1 MHRKI
6 LHIAILL
13 LIIIPSKAQEK
24 KQALYE
30 VKRISVSEGAF
41 SEISPVIYKDG
52 IIFCSDRRFSAV
64 RDRKS
69 FEGRRLYNLY
79 YAQMKDSTDWEKPA
93 ELTSERSKLF
103 NNGPLC
109 IAPDGKTVYFT
120 TEIETGPVTRK
131 RTFRNRSGIFIADL
145 AGNELK
151 SLRPFPYNNPQYDI
165 GQPSISNDGK
175 LLFFASNM
183 PGGQGSTDLYYCEL
197 INGQWSTP
205 ANLGPNV
212 NSQGID
218 NFPFIHPSGRL
229 YFSSNRTG
237 GRGRRDVYYT
247 ILRNGAWETP
257 VHLPEPVNSPSDDF
271 AFVADADMQTGFFS
285 SNRRSSDDIYQFR
298 SLIIRKATCD
308 TLKENFYCRELYE
321 VNAIK
326 YEDDSLSFRY
336 EWNFG
341 DGSPKGIGPRV
352 IHCYPGPGNYT
363 ITLDV
368 VDLLTKKVVF
378 NESSFTEEI
387 RDEEQ
392 AYISGPDAGVTGQRL
407 VFNADSTNLPG
418 WNISRYY
425 WNFDDDNVAIG
436 REVDNTFIRPGTY
449 NIQLIVT
456 ADPDPQGI
464 IRETCVCKNIVVTR
478 QP

>member
-1 MHRKI
+1 MRSKLI
-6 LHIAILL
+6 HIAILML
-13 LIIIPSKAQEK
+13 LILPGNAQEK
-24 KQALYE
+24 KQSLYE
-30 VKRISVSEGAF
+30 VKRISINESAF

-64 RDRKS
+64 KDRKS

-79 YAQMKDSTDWEKPA
+79 YAQMKDSTEWGKPA

-120 TEIETGPVTRK
+120 SEIETGPITRK
-131 RTFRNRSGIFIADL
+131 RTFRNHSGIFIADL
-145 AGNELK
+145 SGNELQ

-165 GQPSISNDGK
+165 GQPSISNDGR

-183 PGGQGSTDLYYCEL
+183 PGGQGSTDLYYCEW

-205 ANLGPNV
+205 VNLGANV

-218 NFPFIHPSGRL
+218 NFPFLHPSGRL
-229 YFSSNRTG
+229 YFSSNRPG
-237 GRGRRDVYYT
+237 GKGRRDVYYT
-247 ILRNGAWETP
+247 LLRNGIWEDP
-257 VHLPEPVNSPSDDF
+257 IHLPEPVNSSSDDF

-285 SNRRSSDDIYQFR
+285 SNRRNNDDIYQFR
-298 SLIIRKATCD
+298 SLIIRKASCD
-308 TLKENFYCRELYE
+308 SLKENFYCRELYE

-326 YEDDSLSFRY
+326 YENDSLTFRY

-341 DGSPKGIGPRV
+341 DGSSRGIGPRV
-352 IHCYPGPGNYT
+352 VHCYPGPGTYN
-363 ITLDV
+363 ISLDV
-368 VDLLTKKVVF
+368 IDLITKEVVY
-378 NESSFTEEI
+378 NEASFTEEI
-387 RDEEQ
+387 LDEEQ
-392 AYISGPDAGVTGQRL
+392 AYISGPDESIAGQR
-407 VFNADSTNLPG
+407 VMFNADSTNLPG
-418 WNISRYY
+418 WNIARYY
-425 WNFDDDNVAIG
+425 WNFDDENVAIG
-436 REVDNTFIRPGTY
+436 KEVANTYIRPGTY

-456 ADPDPQGI
+456 AEPDQEGV
-464 IRETCVCKNIVVTR
+464 IRETCVCKNIVVKR